1 MIYEVSYL
9 VLPTVGEDALAPEVS
24 KLKETLAGVEAKVI
38 GDEYP
43 SLINLQYEMTKRID
57 TKNVRFDQAY
67 FGWVKFEAESD
78 SVAKIKKA
86 FDLNKM
92 LLRYLIV
99 TTVRE
104 NTLSAKKNVATLLSP
119 KSARS
124 TSIVKEEVV
133 VAPIDEEVVDQEI
146 DKLVEE
152 TASVETN
159 D

>member
-86 FDLNKM
+86 LDLNKS

-104 NTLSAKKNVATLLSP
+104 NTLSAKKSVSALLSP

-133 VAPIDEEVVDQEI
+133 AAPIDEEVVDQEI

-152 TASVETN
+152 TATVETN

>member
-78 SVAKIKKA
+78 SVAKMKKA
-86 FDLNKM
+86 LDLNKS

-104 NTLSAKKNVATLLSP
+104 NTLSAKKSVAALLSP

-133 VAPIDEEVVDQEI
+133 AAPIDEEVVDQEI

-152 TASVETN
+152 TATVETN